1 MNETLFF
8 AFEDIIYNTE
18 LHVGCLILN
27 SLSSFRNTVPHVR
40 CFTSL
45 TNRPCVV
52 IYCEIFFFISFLF
65 TRLIRVLIMIYLTT
79 SSSLKSNNLT

>member
-8 AFEDIIYNTE
+8 VFEDIIYNTE
-18 LHVGCLILN
+18 VHVGCTLN

-52 IYCEIFFFISFLF
+52 IYCEIFFFYFFFLYKVNSC
-65 TRLIRVLIMIYLTT
+65 TY
-79 SSSLKSNNLT
+79 NE